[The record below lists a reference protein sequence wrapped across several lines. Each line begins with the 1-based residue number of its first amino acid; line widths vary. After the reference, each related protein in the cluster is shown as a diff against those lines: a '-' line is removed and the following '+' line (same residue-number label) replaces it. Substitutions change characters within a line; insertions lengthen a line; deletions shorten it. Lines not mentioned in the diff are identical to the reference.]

1 MDIKKLYESYGT
13 YVVEQRGVISKD
25 VSARLLQYLDV
36 DEIRQI
42 VTDATND
49 TEDGEKQNG
58 EITKKEA
65 KFINGDD
72 ILKFEIDKTNMSDI
86 KITAFVYNPEKTSVR
101 IDFETAAF
109 FLNDAIDGV
118 GTDEDLVA
126 RVGTAMALLSDED
139 GADTGEYFNKLD
151 QQYISTYGESITDAI
166 TGDFEGN
173 AEALAL
179 NIFRR
184 EIEKSTMRGTNMTSI
199 IADIGLTIGTFGGY
213 SAAYKSARLAGVAS
227 KLTKLK
233 PLGTGI
239 KAMVQR
245 LPGFGKLT
253 KASKAAAIGKNV
265 KVGQTVPHVVGKSG
279 TFAGT
284 PIKCEVMFIKNG
296 KITLKPLEK
305 LPNGKLAPTFTKNL
319 SSFVKGS
326 SPKLANKILTSAKL
340 PPNAA
345 LAALTAKKVNDIGAG
360 ATFTEVM
367 GWYDTVT
374 ADPESFIQS
383 IEGQGLKGLAMKMK
397 NLADGITSRGDELAM
412 ALIVTSL
419 KPSAVKKLNSE
430 YEKISTDGSSM
441 LKDLEYE
448 SSYFGM
454 IDTDLTDLISIYVK
468 GVLKQDAEVT
478 NMYNKLNKS

>member
-13 YVVEQRGVISKD
+13 YVVEQKGVISKD

-58 EITKKEA
+58 EITKQEA

-72 ILKFEIDKTNMSDI
+72 ILKFEIDKTDMSDV
-86 KITAFVYNPEKTSVR
+86 KVTAFVYNPEKTSVK

-109 FLNDAIDGV
+109 FLHDAIDGV
-118 GTDEDLVA
+118 GTDEKLVA
-126 RVGTAMALLSDED
+126 QVGTAMALLSSED

-151 QQYISTYGESITDAI
+151 QQYISAYGESITDAI
-166 TGDFEGN
+166 TGDFDGN
-173 AEALAL
+173 GEALAL

-184 EIEKSTMRGTNMTSI
+184 KIEKSIMRGTNMTTI
-199 IADIGLTIGTFGGY
+199 LTDIGLTVASVGVG
-213 SAAYKSARLAGVAS
+213 SAAFKSARTTVMAS
-227 KLTKLK
+227 RAISKIK

-239 KAMVQR
+239 KAMISG
-245 LPGFGKLT
+245 LPGFSKLT

-265 KVGQTVPHVVGKSG
+265 KVGQTVAHTTRTGKNAGDVGKYTVKAVTSEGVTLTGGKVGSG
-279 TFAGT
+279 EFFVTSA
-284 PIKCEVMFIKNG
+284 N
-296 KITLKPLEK
+296 
-305 LPNGKLAPTFTKNL
+305 
-319 SSFVKGS
+319 FVKGS
-326 SPKLANKILTSAKL
+326 PPKLANKILTSAKV
-340 PPNAA
+340 PRNAA
-345 LAALTAKKVNDIGAG
+345 LATLAAKKVNDVGAG
-360 ATFTEVM
+360 ATFTEIM
-367 GWYDTVT
+367 GWYDTIT

-419 KPSAVKKLNSE
+419 KPLAVKKLNDE
-430 YEKISTDGSSM
+430 YQKISKDGSSM

-454 IDTDLTDLISIYVK
+454 IDSDLTDLISIYVK

-478 NMYNKLNKS
+478 NMYNKLKKS